1 MLNAMGFQLLFSAY
15 NIKINK
21 ELDIRIDEGSTTGIQ
36 TVIYKVPIQINLP
49 YLSSKPIENDLK
61 GELDYKGNIYR
72 YVKSTICKDT
82 IYYECIVN
90 KQGKLIKN
98 AFKDYLSKNSENPN
112 SKKST
117 GFVQKVQKNYLSI
130 PFLILPSIGF
140 TSLKSKKYFLQSHT
154 LWDIYLDLI
163 VPPPRSLA

>member
-1 MLNAMGFQLLFSAY
+1 MLNAVGFQLLFSAY

-21 ELDIRIDEGSTTGIQ
+21 ELDIRIDEGSKTGIQ

-90 KQGKLIKN
+90 KQGKVIKN

-117 GFVQKVQKNYLSI
+117 GFVQKVLKNYLTI
-130 PFLILPSIGF
+130 PFLMLPLIEL
-140 TSLKSKKYFLQSHT
+140 TSLKSKTYFSQYDT
-154 LWDIYLDLI
+154 LWDICLDLN
-163 VPPPRSLA
+163 VPPPRVIS